1 MLMGCL
7 ARKASFITFIS
18 EFHTMKIIGI
28 CGSLRQKSINHFALE
43 AAGKAMPSGMS
54 LEILSIKDVPL
65 YNQDVQN
72 AGFPTAVQTLAQA
85 ILQADGVLIASPEY
99 NFSYS
104 GVLKNAIDWWSRMD
118 PAPFKHKPVAI
129 LSATGGP
136 LGGAR
141 SQYDL
146 RKVLSGG
153 LEALVLQRPEIF
165 IGMAQNKFGADGAL
179 NDEATVKMLETQM
192 QAFQAWIQKLSPK
205 A

>member
-1 MLMGCL
+1 MN
-7 ARKASFITFIS
+7 
-18 EFHTMKIIGI
+18 IIGI
-28 CGSLRQKSINHFALE
+28 CGSLREKSYNHLALM
-43 AAGKAMPSGMS
+43 AAAKVLPAGMTLRMVS
-54 LEILSIKDVPL
+54 LKDIPM

-72 AGFPTAVQTLAQA
+72 AGFPDAVHSLAQE
-85 ILQADGVLIASPEY
+85 ILNADGVLIASPEY
-99 NFSYS
+99 NFSFS
-104 GVLKNAIDWWSRMD
+104 GVLKNALDWCSRMD

-165 IGMAQNKFGADGAL
+165 IGLAQNKFGADGQL
-179 NDEATVKMLETQM
+179 HDEATLKMLATQM

>member
-1 MLMGCL
+1 
-7 ARKASFITFIS
+7 
-18 EFHTMKIIGI
+18 
-28 CGSLRQKSINHFALE
+28 
-43 AAGKAMPSGMS
+43 
-54 LEILSIKDVPL
+54 
-65 YNQDVQN
+65 
-72 AGFPTAVQTLAQA
+72 
-85 ILQADGVLIASPEY
+85 
-99 NFSYS
+99 
-104 GVLKNAIDWWSRMD
+104 
-118 PAPFKHKPVAI
+118 VAI